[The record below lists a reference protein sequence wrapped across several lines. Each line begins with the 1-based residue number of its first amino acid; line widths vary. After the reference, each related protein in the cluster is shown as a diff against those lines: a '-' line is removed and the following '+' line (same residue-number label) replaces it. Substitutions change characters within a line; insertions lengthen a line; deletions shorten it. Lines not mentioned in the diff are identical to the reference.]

1 VTIVKY
7 ITLFAALGALACSTL
22 PVQASSPEAWAE
34 LFRRA
39 SAACVKASELKKAKA
54 GTPIDFSDKVLVIVE
69 GTWPQPHMKN
79 AAARLACLYDK
90 RTRAAE
96 VADLPR

>member
-7 ITLFAALGALACSTL
+7 IVLLGALAFSTL

-90 RTRAAE
+90 RSRAAE
-96 VADLPR
+96 IADLPR

>member
-1 VTIVKY
+1 MKRVT
-7 ITLFAALGALACSTL
+7 LLAALGALACSTL

-34 LFRRA
+34 LFKRA
-39 SAACVKASELKKAKA
+39 SAACVKVSELKKARA
-54 GTPIDFSDKVLVIVE
+54 GTPIDFSDKVLVIVD

-79 AAARLACLYDK
+79 AAAHLACLYDK
-90 RTRAAE
+90 RSRAAE